1 MNVFIL
7 NTGRCGSS
15 AFIKAC
21 SHITNYSSAHESKNG
36 LLQKSRFNY
45 PKNHIEAD
53 NRLSWQLG
61 KLDEAYGNDAIYVHL
76 KRSTKDTARSFA
88 RRYSHGIIKAFYI
101 TLISNNQPKI
111 IKRMSKQ
118 NEPIDVA
125 IDYCDT
131 VNSNIKFFLK
141 DKKHKILINIENI
154 DKDFMLFWKLI
165 DAKGNINDALDEFN
179 IKHNSYK
186 HQSFFNKIKW
196 WILNNYLKL
205 KKAILNL
212 PNLKNS

>member
-36 LLQKSRFNY
+36 LLQKSRFNF

-61 KLDEAYGNDAIYVHL
+61 KLDKAYGNDAIYVHL

-88 RRYSHGIIKAFYI
+88 RRYSDGIIKAFYI
-101 TLISNNQPKI
+101 TLISNNQPKA

-118 NEPIDVA
+118 SEPIDVA

-141 DKKHKILINIENI
+141 DKKHKMLIKIENI
-154 DKDFMLFWKLI
+154 DKDFILFWKLI

-196 WILNNYLKL
+196 WILNNYLKF

-212 PNLKNS
+212 PNLKNN

>member
-21 SHITNYSSAHESKNG
+21 SYITNYSSAHESKNG

-88 RRYSHGIIKAFYI
+88 RRYSDGIIKAFYI
-101 TLISNNQPKI
+101 TLISNNQPKT
-111 IKRMSKQ
+111 IKRISKQ
-118 NEPIDVA
+118 SEPIDVA

-141 DKKHKILINIENI
+141 DKKH
-154 DKDFMLFWKLI
+154 
-165 DAKGNINDALDEFN
+165 
-179 IKHNSYK
+179 
-186 HQSFFNKIKW
+186 QSFFNRIKW
-196 WILNNYLKL
+196 WLSNNYLKFKKTIL
-205 KKAILNL
+205 KL

>member
-36 LLQKSRFNY
+36 LLQKSRFNF

-88 RRYSHGIIKAFYI
+88 RRYSDGIIKAFYI
-101 TLISNNQPKI
+101 TLISNNQPKA

-118 NEPIDVA
+118 SEPIDVA

-141 DKKHKILINIENI
+141 DKKHKMLIKIENI
-154 DKDFMLFWKLI
+154 DKDFILFWKLI
-165 DAKGNINDALDEFN
+165 DAKGNINNALDEFN

-196 WILNNYLKL
+196 WILNNYLKF

-212 PNLKNS
+212 PNLKNN

>member
-21 SHITNYSSAHESKNG
+21 SYITNYSSAHESKNG

-88 RRYSHGIIKAFYI
+88 RRYSDGIIKAFYI
-101 TLISNNQPKI
+101 TLISNNQPKT
-111 IKRMSKQ
+111 IKRISKQ
-118 NEPIDVA
+118 SEPIDVA

-154 DKDFMLFWKLI
+154 DKDFILFWKLI
-165 DAKGNINDALDEFN
+165 DAKGNINDALNEFN
-179 IKHNSYK
+179 IRHNSHK
-186 HQSFFNKIKW
+186 HQSFFNRIKW
-196 WILNNYLKL
+196 WLSNNYLKFKKTIL
-205 KKAILNL
+205 KL

>member
-36 LLQKSRFNY
+36 LLQKSRFNF

-61 KLDEAYGNDAIYVHL
+61 KLNEAYGNDAIYVHL

-88 RRYSHGIIKAFYI
+88 RRYSDGIIKAFYI
-101 TLISNNQPKI
+101 TLISNNQPKA

-118 NEPIDVA
+118 SEPIDVA

-141 DKKHKILINIENI
+141 DKKHKMLIKIENI
-154 DKDFMLFWKLI
+154 DKDFILFWKLI

-196 WILNNYLKL
+196 WILNNYLKF

-212 PNLKNS
+212 PNLKNN

>member
-21 SHITNYSSAHESKNG
+21 SHITNYSSAHESQNG
-36 LLQKSRFNY
+36 LLQKSRFNF

-88 RRYSHGIIKAFYI
+88 RRYSDGIIKAFYI
-101 TLISNNQPKI
+101 TLISNNQPKT
-111 IKRMSKQ
+111 IKKMSKQ
-118 NEPIDVA
+118 SEPIDVA

-141 DKKHKILINIENI
+141 DKKHKMLIKIENI
-154 DKDFMLFWKLI
+154 DKDFILFWKLI

-196 WILNNYLKL
+196 WILNNYLKF

-212 PNLKNS
+212 PNLKNN

>member
-21 SHITNYSSAHESKNG
+21 SYITNYSSAHESKNG

-76 KRSTKDTARSFA
+76 KRSTKDTAKSFA

-101 TLISNNQPKI
+101 TLISNNQPKT
-111 IKRMSKQ
+111 IKRISKQ
-118 NEPIDVA
+118 SEPIDVA

-154 DKDFMLFWKLI
+154 DKDFILFWKLI
-165 DAKGNINDALDEFN
+165 DAKGNINDALNEFN
-179 IKHNSYK
+179 IRHNSHK
-186 HQSFFNKIKW
+186 HQSFFNRIKW
-196 WILNNYLKL
+196 WLSNNYLKFKKTIL
-205 KKAILNL
+205 KL

>member
-61 KLDEAYGNDAIYVHL
+61 KLDKAYGNDAIYVHL

-88 RRYSHGIIKAFYI
+88 RRYSDGIIKAFYI
-101 TLISNNQPKI
+101 TLISNNQPKA

-118 NEPIDVA
+118 SEPIDVA

-141 DKKHKILINIENI
+141 DKKHKMLIKIENI
-154 DKDFMLFWKLI
+154 DKDFILFWKLI
-165 DAKGNINDALDEFN
+165 DAKGNINDALNEFN

-196 WILNNYLKL
+196 WILNNYLKF

-212 PNLKNS
+212 PNLKNN